1 MVLERVEAIPSMRFE
16 DKYFSRTN
24 RYSLGIDTASGRPYL
39 AIPVSNALVDY
50 EEHYEVDDDKYRKL
64 LADESL
70 AIQFAD
76 ACRRREHDDLLIQKP
91 GSNRGTPG

>member
-1 MVLERVEAIPSMRFE
+1 MRFE
-16 DKYFSRTN
+16 DEYFSRTN

-39 AIPVSNALVDY
+39 SIPVSNGLVDY
-50 EEHYEVDDDKYRKL
+50 EEHYELDNDKYRNL

-70 AIQFAD
+70 AIQFAE

-91 GSNRGTPG
+91 GNNRGTPG